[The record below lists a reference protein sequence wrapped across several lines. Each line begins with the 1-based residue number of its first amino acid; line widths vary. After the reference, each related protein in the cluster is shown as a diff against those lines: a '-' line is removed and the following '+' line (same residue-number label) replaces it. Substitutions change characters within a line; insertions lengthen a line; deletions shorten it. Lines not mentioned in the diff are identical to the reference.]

1 MVSAAL
7 GSIGFAFEPT
17 ATPGEQIDTP
27 PGAASDVSI
36 LSYAAVAASASASN
50 QPTGTGGM
58 RLHIYVYSN
67 TATGTVTITGKDIA
81 GNAATETT
89 PTIPIAPVNP
99 QSQETGRYDYVTTKV
114 FGSINAS
121 GITTTGL
128 TGGFIKIGGIFAAK
142 TLMPGT
148 AKITPKYGEYSPD
161 EHRAIGDRHSGK
173 VQTIKDVDVELDA
186 TMYPDQSMVMPYAI
200 VNSVNNPSTLVTNP
214 GSPVAN
220 LASTPVASAP
230 FTLSIQPTAPGQK
243 FIIVVTGSSVV
254 GTITLTGKDIFG
266 NNQSEVIACPL
277 NSGAANGNGTYYS
290 TNVYSLINASGVTVT
305 GLTSGSVAIT
315 SVFGWNRVWL
325 PAINP
330 YTLALEHFLGSESAC
345 VPFMA
350 LQEVEFAY
358 DVKKE
363 FTWKAKGIGQD
374 RLPIGSR
381 IATPLTTS
389 NVVALSQPTD
399 RPLASWA
406 CQVYFDPISGTPGT
420 TLYGALLD
428 GKIKITLPTEG
439 IHVLNNRQ
447 VYTQVGRG
455 KWFIEVEGHAVY
467 TDVVQQEQFRQDA
480 KQYLQL
486 SFYGKNIGSNSVQTI
501 NFIIPFKFNKFE
513 PVSTPSMK
521 YPELTFGGIGEYDP
535 GIGASYKVT
544 WNNSLNNP
552 AYTS

>member
-17 ATPGEQIDTP
+17 AAPGEQVDNGLDILTYQ
-27 PGAASDVSI
+27 AVSASF
-36 LSYAAVAASASASN
+36 SASN
-50 QPTGTGGM
+50 QPTGSGGM
-58 RLHIYVYSN
+58 RMHIYVYSN
-67 TATGTVTITGKDIA
+67 TATGSVTIAGKDIA
-81 GNAATETT
+81 GNVITETT

-99 QSQETGRYDYVTTKV
+99 QSQETGRFDYVTAKV
-114 FGSINAS
+114 YGSINAS

-128 TGGFIKIGGIFAAK
+128 TGGFIKVGGIYAAK
-142 TLMPGT
+142 ILMPGT
-148 AKITPKYGEYSPD
+148 AKITPKFGEYSPD

-173 VQTIKDVDVELDA
+173 VQTVKDVDIELDA

-200 VNSVNNPSTLVTNP
+200 VNSANNPSTLVTNP
-214 GSPVAN
+214 GSPVVN
-220 LASTPVASAP
+220 LASTAVASAP
-230 FTLSIQPTAPGQK
+230 FTLTTQPTAPGQK
-243 FIIVVTGSSVV
+243 FILVVTASSAV
-254 GTITLTGKDIFG
+254 GTITLNGKDIFG

-290 TNVYSLINASGVTVT
+290 TNAYSLINASGVTVT
-305 GLTSGSVAIT
+305 GLTSGSVAIS

-350 LQEVEFAY
+350 MQEIEFTY

-363 FTWKAKGIGQD
+363 FTWKAKAFGQD

-381 IATPLTTS
+381 VAAPLTTS

-406 CQVYFDPISGTPGT
+406 CQVFFDPISGTPGT
-420 TLYGALLD
+420 TSYGSLMQ

-439 IHVLNNRQ
+439 IHTLSNKQ

-455 KWFIEVEGHAVY
+455 KWFIEVEGKAVY

-486 SFYGKNIGSNSVQTI
+486 SFYGKNIGSNSIQTI
-501 NFIIPFKFNKFE
+501 IFIVPFKFNKFE
-513 PVSTPSMK
+513 PTSTPSMK
-521 YPELTFGGIGEYDP
+521 YPELDFGGIGEYDP
-535 GIGASYKVT
+535 GIGASYKVL
-544 WNNSLNNP
+544 WNNSLNPPN
-552 AYTS
+552 YTS